1 MNDTTLTL
9 GTSTTLDLLKVDE
22 DTKSSL
28 LTTTTTSLTSAH
40 PINNY
45 HYHYYYANSYIESLS
60 EDQLATADELLKQK
74 ELELEKPKQLVITK
88 QS

>member
-1 MNDTTLTL
+1 MTDTTLTL

-60 EDQLATADELLKQK
+60 EEQLATADELLKQK